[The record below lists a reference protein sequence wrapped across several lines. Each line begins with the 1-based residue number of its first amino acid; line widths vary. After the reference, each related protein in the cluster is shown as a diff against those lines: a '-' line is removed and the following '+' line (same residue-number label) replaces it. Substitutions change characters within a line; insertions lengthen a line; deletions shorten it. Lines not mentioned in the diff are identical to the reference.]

1 MPLEMLFPTPVGFED
16 FTRPLTTEEIDF
28 SKNITLRPNILNK
41 TSVDTYV
48 LKNPA
53 MTDINTFV
61 TEKVK
66 QFFDDWWKPAN
77 DVSLYITQSWINHSR
92 PGEQHHVHSHPNS
105 IISGVFYL
113 SADKNIDNITFIGRD
128 GAKDIQIMPR
138 ELNKVNAPQWY
149 YPVHTGLLVLFP
161 SSLAHT
167 VSPVDRSPRRDIRI
181 SLSFNTFVKG
191 VINPGESLSELIL

>member
-1 MPLEMLFPTPVGFED
+1 MPLEMLFPTPVGLED

-28 SKNITLRPNILNK
+28 SKNIKLRPNILNK
-41 TSVDTYV
+41 TSIDTYV

-53 MTDINTFV
+53 MADINTFV
-61 TEKVK
+61 TEKAK
-66 QFFDDWWKPAN
+66 QFFDDWWKPAG
-77 DVSLYITQSWINHSR
+77 DVSLYITQSWINHSQ

-113 SADKNIDNITFIGRD
+113 SADKNIDSINFIGRD
-128 GAKDIQIMPR
+128 GNKDIQIMPR
-138 ELNKVNAPQWY
+138 EFNKVNAPQWY
-149 YPVHTGLLVLFP
+149 FPVHQGLLILFP
-161 SSLAHT
+161 STLAHA
-167 VSPVDRSPRRDIRI
+167 VSPVNKSPRRHERI